1 MANQKKRILTS
12 YERLNDELLEL
23 FQATYPHGY
32 MQDVLELEKPNGE
45 HIFAVR
51 LETEDCSYLVKVDVT
66 VDEAGEIETE
76 EDDEDSTHDYAG
88 EDSAIEPNES
98 LDESIVDSS
107 SAQEE
112 EEED

>member
-12 YERLNDELLEL
+12 YERLNEELLEL

-32 MQDVLELEKPNGE
+32 MQDVLELEKPSGD

-51 LETEDCSYLVKVDVT
+51 LETEEASYLVKVDVK
-66 VDEAGEIETE
+66 VDGAGEVEM
-76 EDDEDSTHDYAG
+76 EDDEEESSRDYAG
-88 EDSAIEPNES
+88 DDSSMSPNEN
-98 LDESIVDSS
+98 LDESIVDSTS
-107 SAQEE
+107 TQEE